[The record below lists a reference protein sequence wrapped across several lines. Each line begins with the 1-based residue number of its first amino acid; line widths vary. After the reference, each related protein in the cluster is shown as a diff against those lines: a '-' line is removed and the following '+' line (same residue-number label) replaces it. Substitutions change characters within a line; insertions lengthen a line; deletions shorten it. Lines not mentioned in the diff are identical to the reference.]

1 MIDHYRLQG
10 GDEAT
15 ADSLVPFLGIAFVIL
30 IFFLVSISTIRS
42 PGFGVAA
49 LAGDVPAEDR
59 SGPGGSMPDAPPVLV
74 RISSGG
80 SIRVKDRPVEIGDV
94 RRTLA
99 EMIFERPAVSVS
111 LVVDEGSRASLIAR
125 VVDQLKL
132 AGVDDLRLSISQ
144 ESTNDL

>member
-1 MIDHYRLQG
+1 MIDHYRLQA
-10 GDEAT
+10 GDENP

-30 IFFLVSISTIRS
+30 IFFLVSLSTIRP

-49 LAGDVPAEDR
+49 LASDLPVGDR
-59 SGPGGSMPDAPPVLV
+59 SGIGGPGLEAPPVLV

-80 SIRVKDRPVEIGDV
+80 AIHVKDRPVELSDV

-99 EMIFERPAVSVS
+99 EMLFERPTISVS

-144 ESTNDL
+144 ESRP